1 MSRWL
6 VVGAMLVAFQ
16 ARATG
21 LGGEVECTLCRLNG
35 CCTTETT
42 TLSSTTTTTTVPPPA
57 CGEPPDYV
65 CSPTRWLGR
74 HVLRC
79 TPVAPEP

>member
-1 MSRWL
+1 VNRWL
-6 VVGAMLVAFQ
+6 VVGVMLVAFN

-42 TLSSTTTTTTVPPPA
+42 TTVNSTTTVPRPVVDL
-57 CGEPPDYV
+57 PPDYV
-65 CSPTRWLGR
+65 CSPAPWLGR
-74 HVLRC
+74 RVLRC
-79 TPVAPEP
+79 TPVAP